1 MVSVS
6 DAAYGAMPNGGSQG
20 GTMVMF
26 ADPAV
31 LQGSGA
37 VCIMEASSTK
47 IQRVVRCSMSAE
59 VSSLATAFEHGD
71 YVRAVFA
78 ELIDPNFRIER
89 WKLSASK
96 WRHLLVTDAKTGYDA
111 VSSEVLPSDRK
122 IAIEVGVLRQGL
134 LEPDTRNFI
143 RWVPGSE
150 MPGDGLTKW
159 AHNHV
164 LTRVMQEGQ
173 WSLVDT
179 QEAQALRRLAAT
191 KRAAWRS
198 QATARQKAQGGQ

>member
-1 MVSVS
+1 
-6 DAAYGAMPNGGSQG
+6 
-20 GTMVMF
+20 
-26 ADPAV
+26 
-31 LQGSGA
+31 
-37 VCIMEASSTK
+37 
-47 IQRVVRCSMSAE
+47 MSAE